1 MPKKLLR
8 NKRRR
13 ITKKNKKRLRKKQ
26 RKSRKRRNLKGG
38 GVWEKF
44 KDRIGFGEKENPE
57 KKAIIDDIKKEK
69 TGVDKVNDKATEY
82 LKFMTDSI
90 KEAGNLAEKN
100 LKYATDKAT
109 EQIMGTKGSEAT
121 KDSVKKVINLFKETT
136 TTGVQEAFKK
146 VTEEAKQNNEC
157 PCCKRKFDEDK
168 PAEAKEEE
176 KPAGAGAEK
185 PAGAEADKS
194 VEEADKSAEKDDS
207 LNLSFSDFD
216 KKD

>member
-1 MPKKLLR
+1 M
-8 NKRRR
+8 
-13 ITKKNKKRLRKKQ
+13 
-26 RKSRKRRNLKGG
+26 
-38 GVWEKF
+38 VKF
-44 KDRIGFGEKENPE
+44 KAKIGFGEKENPE

-90 KEAGNLAEKN
+90 KEAGNLAEKK
-100 LKYATDKAT
+100 LKDASYKAT
-109 EQIMGTKGSEAT
+109 EEIMGTKASVAT

-157 PCCKRKFDEDK
+157 PCCKRKFDEEK
-168 PAEAKEEE
+168 PAEAE
-176 KPAGAGAEK
+176 KPAGAEK
-185 PAGAEADKS
+185 PEGADKSVAEADKS
-194 VEEADKSAEKDDS
+194 VEEADKPAEKDDS
-207 LNLSFSDFD
+207 LNLSINDFK